1 MIVYDKEQKQI
12 VIPNGLGNVNIIINQ
27 GCDDNKPTPPQDG
40 WGMTGYFNNWGES
53 PDIPFKES
61 GEWDGRPYKV
71 IRNFEAT
78 GSEFKIRRNNAWTDS
93 YTAGFNNIPQFAKLI
108 KGDFNMSIN
117 DGVWDIYLFF
127 GNDGE
132 PNEMLVLNSGT
143 DLSTIQYEYT
153 LTISTD
159 KENAII
165 DIDDSYEIMGYRYY
179 GDVTVTMKYGC
190 TYTINV
196 YMEGYEDISD
206 EITCYNDEER
216 NYTLTKIEGGGCN
229 LGDLVKEI
237 TENGNYVYYPSNDG
251 LDGYKMADI
260 RINVPQGG
268 GCTLTSR
275 TLTQNGTYR
284 ASDGYSIPVINF
296 SQNGAFDSKL
306 KASENATIE
315 FYFAFKDE
323 RPDLISFYGSE
334 DSDWQDT
341 TFAARFYGG
350 YIEVKIGSYVKNI
363 NVNEYSL
370 VDGEA
375 HKMKVGRNYGIE
387 IDGQM
392 VTTADEINNGITFTP
407 SETRT
412 IYIGAINSPGIEDN
426 GLGLFWRPFNGFIG
440 PVTIY
445 GKRENGEEVTYNYEP
460 GDFGRWG
467 EYKVLQTGEILK
479 NINTQEGATP
489 LDHKTYNPNAVGY
502 SEVTV
507 NVPEYNLGALDWT
520 LTSPYTEVKNAS
532 DDGYDGY
539 STVTIRPENIIA
551 QEKENAINDFK
562 NKMKEITITQNGTYS
577 IEDQINVES
586 LKYNGGYH
594 TDTISTY
601 DINRIEVTFKADTSE
616 SINGGTYPFILG
628 GSLWGL
634 SELPENRENNSCAR
648 AIQYGYGRIVGY
660 WEGKHTGAVG
670 TMDGEWLTIVLDE
683 NGMTVKYPT
692 YEEHCDYTYDNG
704 QVNGGGDIFPF
715 IIGGQGSRG
724 GADESGNRTSNLI
737 ANSQFRGLIK
747 EIKINT
753 NSMGAITYIPKD
765 LGVWDRK
772 VENTGEFLSALAPT
786 EGEVTMNS
794 KPEKKY
800 PNGFKRVE
808 VNVPDL
814 NGSYDE
820 GYAEG
825 ERVGYEKGQIKA
837 ASNARMLNV
846 TENGI
851 YKSKFTDLPLTVTG
865 VYDDGTE
872 FNSYAELSNKIF
884 NTKIA
889 ATIDSRLEFWYKGD
903 YKKNTN
909 NNNVIIGSGNNNDKN
924 SFQVRYNLFF
934 NDRIIINIGDKSIS
948 ITNWNDRD
956 WHHLI
961 ISKAEG
967 LWIDG
972 EKKGDFS
979 PTNTIDG
986 EFFINGIGYK
996 KDGKSSANGTFGMIK
1011 IDDVVIIPT
1020 EDGFLNTNTR
1030 RLLEVVNDGGYTFAG
1045 ELYRTIDVNVVPQIS
1060 IKEEGLNVWYN
1071 DLKRITDE
1079 NAQINSD
1086 WDLALQGET
1095 IQNVFPGIAMTISG
1109 QAVAKPFFI
1118 DKVNGNSAATK
1129 IGKLVS
1135 SANGTPVSC
1144 AVVIIGAF
1152 DCKNIQT
1159 VDLEAF
1165 KYMTD
1170 LCFIDGMKGLGESFT
1185 SPQTID
1191 FTYCTNLFIKANNK
1205 KYISNFAE
1213 SLFNLS
1219 AGNKNSINTSTL
1231 KFKSAVQ
1238 ERSGNADA
1246 IALMQSKGWTVE
1258 FV

>member
-40 WGMTGYFNNWGES
+40 WGMTGYFNDWGGT
-53 PDIPFKES
+53 PDIPFEED

-71 IRNFEAT
+71 IRNFGAT
-78 GSEFKIRRNNAWTDS
+78 GGEFKIRRNNAWTNS
-93 YTAGFNNIPQFAKLI
+93 YTATFRNIPQFAKLI
-108 KGDFNMSIN
+108 KGDINMQIN

-127 GNDGE
+127 GDDGV
-132 PNEMLVLNSGT
+132 PNEMLILHPGT
-143 DLSTIQYEYT
+143 DLSTIKYEYT

-165 DIDDSYEIMGYRYY
+165 DITDSYRGMTDRYY
-179 GDVTVTMKYGC
+179 GSVTVTMKYGC
-190 TYTINV
+190 TYSINV
-196 YMEGYEDISD
+196 YMEGYEDIYE

-216 NYTLTKIEGGGCN
+216 TYTLTKIEDGGCN

-260 RINVPQGG
+260 RINVPQEGG
-268 GCTLTSR
+268 GCKLITR
-275 TLTQNGTYR
+275 TIKENGTYR
-284 ASDGYSIPVINF
+284 ASDGYSVPVINF
-296 SQNGAFDSKL
+296 SQNGAFNTNL
-306 KASENATIE
+306 RASENSTIE

-334 DSDWQDT
+334 DSDWQNT
-341 TFAARFYGG
+341 TFAARYYSGD
-350 YIEVKIGSYVKNI
+350 INVKIGSFERSF
-363 NVNEYSL
+363 NVNEYAL
-370 VDGEA
+370 TDGNA
-375 HKMKVGRNYGIE
+375 HKMKVGRTYGIE

-392 VTTADEINNGITFTP
+392 VATADEITNGLTFTP

-412 IYIGAINSPGIEDN
+412 IYIGAINSPDVQDN
-426 GLGLFWRPFNGFIG
+426 GLNLFWRPFNGFIG

-445 GKRENGEEVTYNYEP
+445 GKKENGEEVTYNYEP
-460 GDFGRWG
+460 GDYGWWG
-467 EYKVLQTGEILK
+467 EYKIVETDQRVE
-479 NINTQEGATP
+479 NINREQAATP
-489 LDHKTYNPNAVGY
+489 LDHKTYNPNAVGF

-507 NVPEYNLGALDWT
+507 NVPQYNLGVLDWT
-520 LTSPYTEVKNAS
+520 LTSPSTEVKNAS

-539 STVTIRPENIIA
+539 SQVIVRPENVIA

-562 NKMKEITITQNGTYS
+562 NKMKEISITENGTYS
-577 IEDQINVES
+577 IDDQETKQYVEFDGNS
-586 LKYNGGYH
+586 YF
-594 TDTISTY
+594 DTNIPFGENTK
-601 DINRIEVTFKADTSE
+601 IEVA
-616 SINGGTYPFILG
+616 IL
-628 GSLWGL
+628 
-634 SELPENRENNSCAR
+634 
-648 AIQYGYGRIVGY
+648 
-660 WEGKHTGAVG
+660 KT
-670 TMDGEWLTIVLDE
+670 
-683 NGMTVKYPT
+683 T
-692 YEEHCDYTYDNG
+692 YEEDE
-704 QVNGGGDIFPF
+704 Q
-715 IIGGQGSRG
+715 IIGCAHFDLINDSAKYDAFGIVLGAGLTYGVFGNTKTTNIPFSMEEEQILTIDRNGIHSSFDNNTG
-724 GADESGNRTSNLI
+724 GWIDDSKLDASSIYGTTIGIGKIKSVGDGWMY
-737 ANSQFRGLIK
+737 RGLKGRIRYV
-747 EIKINT
+747 KIWT
-753 NSMGAITYIPKD
+753 NKDDDSTMTLFRPKNMAQGAFGVVNSEGIETGHIEN
-765 LGVWDRK
+765 LGSGTATF
-772 VENTGEFLSALAPT
+772 VEEN
-786 EGEVTMNS
+786 V
-794 KPEKKY
+794 KKY

-820 GYAEG
+820 GY
-825 ERVGYEKGQIKA
+825 KQGQTDMVA
-837 ASNARMLNV
+837 YARTLEV
-846 TENGI
+846 TENGF
-851 YKSKFTDLPLTVTG
+851 YKSKFSDSFMPDVTG
-865 VYDDGTE
+865 VYADGTE
-872 FNSYAELSNKIF
+872 FYNYAELSNKIF

-889 ATIDSRLEFWYKGD
+889 GSVDSRLEFWYKGD
-903 YKKNTN
+903 NKKNTST
-909 NNNVIIGSGNNNDKN
+909 NNVIIGSGNNNDNN
-924 SFQVRYNLFF
+924 SFQVRYNFVF
-934 NDRIIINIGDKSIS
+934 NDKINIYIGDKSIS
-948 ITNWNDRD
+948 ITNWNDRV

-1020 EDGFLNTNTR
+1020 ANGFKNVNTGK
-1030 RLLEVVNDGGYTFAG
+1030 LLEVVNDGGYNFAG
-1045 ELYRTIDVNVVPQIS
+1045 ELYRTISVNVTPQIS
-1060 IKEEGLNVWYN
+1060 IKEAGLNVWYD
-1071 DLKRITDE
+1071 DLKRIIDE
-1079 NAQINSD
+1079 NNQINSD
-1086 WDLALQGET
+1086 WDQALQGET

-1118 DKVNGNSAATK
+1118 DKVGGNSTATK

-1135 SANGTPVSC
+1135 NANGTPISC

-1170 LCFIDGMKGLGESFT
+1170 LCFIDGMNGLGESFT

-1191 FTYCTNLFIKANNK
+1191 FTYCTNLFIKTNSK

-1238 ERSGNADA
+1238 ERSENADA
-1246 IALMQSKGWTVE
+1246 IALMRSKGWTVE